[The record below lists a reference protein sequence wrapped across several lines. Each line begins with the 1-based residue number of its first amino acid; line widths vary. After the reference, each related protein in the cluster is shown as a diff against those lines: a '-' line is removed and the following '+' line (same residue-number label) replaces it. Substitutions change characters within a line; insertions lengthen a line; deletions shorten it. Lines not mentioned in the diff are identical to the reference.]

1 MAAAQLLCEASEWR
15 PRGTNDWP
23 GVARLGP
30 GRVRCQTKVV
40 PREDLSPGPEPAAH
54 PRPEA
59 GGDEGPS
66 SVAGRQSAAVIRAAS
81 SPPCSALDR
90 GVPSRLPSWA
100 PLPPFGDPD
109 WGGRGQRLCL
119 ESFLLLF
126 FRNLPPSA
134 SRQKRLANERPQRQR
149 PAPGW
154 HLGRGALGE
163 PLRRGHG
170 GSQEGGPV
178 VWPGEGG
185 CRVPTGSRGTRGS
198 RPRSAG
204 VCSPGPRVV
213 PPFPR
218 VSRTGCSPSVCRSR
232 CERPGGFACK
242 PADDLRPKPR
252 SGSWELTFRSVG
264 ASGRPWPSEG
274 KAPTCEAGSEPLLG
288 RHGWVCAHLHTHTCV
303 HVCTQVH
310 AHACTHKTSAHT
322 QTATLKQL
330 SVRGLGDLEPHPR
343 A

>member
-1 MAAAQLLCEASEWR
+1 MLLSSAQPRLLPALPWTVVSLPGSHPGLHCLPLGTPTGVGGAKGSVWRASCCSFSETYLR
-15 PRGTNDWP
+15 QQVDRNVLPMSVHKGS
-23 GVARLGP
+23 
-30 GRVRCQTKVV
+30 V
-40 PREDLSPGPEPAAH
+40 PP
-54 PRPEA
+54 
-59 GGDEGPS
+59 
-66 SVAGRQSAAVIRAAS
+66 
-81 SPPCSALDR
+81 
-90 GVPSRLPSWA
+90 
-100 PLPPFGDPD
+100 
-109 WGGRGQRLCL
+109 
-119 ESFLLLF
+119 
-126 FRNLPPSA
+126 
-134 SRQKRLANERPQRQR
+134 
-149 PAPGW
+149 PGW